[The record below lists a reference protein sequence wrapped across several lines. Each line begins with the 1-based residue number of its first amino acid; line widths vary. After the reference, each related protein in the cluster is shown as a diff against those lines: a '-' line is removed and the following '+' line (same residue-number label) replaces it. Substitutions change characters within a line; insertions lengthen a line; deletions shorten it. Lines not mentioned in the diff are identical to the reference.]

1 MEGDAGTNR
10 LSRRDQPA
18 EPARSGTGGFAL
30 VKKGNRQIVM
40 TSTSGMAA

>member
-10 LSRRDQPA
+10 LSRRDQVPA
-18 EPARSGTGGFAL
+18 FAL